1 MAAEVD
7 LAARGTPPPM
17 RREHFTHT
25 AHHTSNT
32 RARPL
37 HLKKQLRHTPKPGIR
52 LHTKTQDLITKTQ
65 PRTPKAVAQMH
76 HGNNP
81 RQQRRERIRC
91 GLRYAVFL
99 ALVLWIMIVV
109 YITAT
114 NPYI

>member
-1 MAAEVD
+1 
-7 LAARGTPPPM
+7 
-17 RREHFTHT
+17 
-25 AHHTSNT
+25 
-32 RARPL
+32 
-37 HLKKQLRHTPKPGIR
+37 
-52 LHTKTQDLITKTQ
+52 
-65 PRTPKAVAQMH
+65 MH
-76 HGNNP
+76 HENNP